1 MGLLSTA
8 SSLQVRYLRGLALL
22 FSICLPVAVA
32 SAVQTP
38 DEEYQSV
45 AEEYIKG
52 YLAARPLLGTSLGLH
67 EYDGKIADF
76 SRLSLDAELSHLRR
90 FDDRLRK
97 FDLNKL
103 SARQSIDLRILQAS
117 IRRELFQRQD
127 LAIFERD
134 PMVYARAA
142 DLNIYIRRNFA
153 ALEDRARSITTIES
167 QVPNIII
174 AAKTNLAQILP
185 RPYVELAIQIARG
198 SADFM
203 RQNLVA
209 ALAEGVRGAHRVAA
223 GVQQAV

>member
-1 MGLLSTA
+1 MGLLSKA
-8 SSLQVRYLRGLALL
+8 SSLQIRYLRGLALL
-22 FSICLPVAVA
+22 FSVCLPMAVA

-127 LAIFERD
+127 LAIFERGFD
-134 PMVYARAA
+134 HAQRGQPVLITSFHGG
-142 DLNIYIRRNFA
+142 DNVLLNLLREA
-153 ALEDRARSITTIES
+153 HGG
-167 QVPNIII
+167 II
-174 AAKTNLAQILP
+174 AWENRATSFYQFPPACFV
-185 RPYVELAIQIARG
+185 VE
-198 SADFM
+198 M
-203 RQNLVA
+203 
-209 ALAEGVRGAHRVAA
+209 
-223 GVQQAV
+223 